1 MTYLYTMLLSCRLS
15 FIAMYVN
22 NNGVRINC
30 PKLMEKFE
38 RHVADDKRIDLVGE
52 GDMSL
57 FLSTRYYFDFQTG
70 QIPADQD
77 CYLDDL
83 AANHGLTNSNSC
95 ELSMEPSVGLI
106 PLPAQTNQSRV
117 SVFSM
122 IF

>member
-1 MTYLYTMLLSCRLS
+1 
-15 FIAMYVN
+15 
-22 NNGVRINC
+22 
-30 PKLMEKFE
+30 MEKFE

-122 IF
+122 IFWDIMFLATNSMPSIAFAISALVQT